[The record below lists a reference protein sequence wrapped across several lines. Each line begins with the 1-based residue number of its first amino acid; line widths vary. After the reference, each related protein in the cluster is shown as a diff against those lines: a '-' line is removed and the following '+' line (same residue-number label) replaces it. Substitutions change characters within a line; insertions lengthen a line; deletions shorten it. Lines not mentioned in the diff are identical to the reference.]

1 MSTAS
6 LRLPRLRRTGQGQ
19 SYVFALVLLV
29 LAAAAMVVLNPNFF
43 RPAILNGNLRTYIPL
58 LLLAAGQTV
67 VVIAGGIDLSVGAI
81 VSLVNVVLVALLG
94 VNPTSAQIAG
104 AIGAGLLAGIVAGV
118 FNGVCVAYL
127 RFQPLVTTFA
137 SSFVFGG
144 LALLIMPSPGGRVPA
159 GLADAYS
166 ARPLEVPL
174 ALWVAAL
181 VTVVWVLLRG
191 TRWGR
196 YVYAVGGQPQSAYVT
211 GVPVSLVRLSTY
223 AVSGLMAA
231 LSALALMLSTG
242 TGDALIG
249 GPLTLSSVVVVVL
262 GGTRLSGGQG
272 GVAGTLIG
280 VLVLG
285 LIGNIISF
293 ANVPTWWQT
302 LANSLVVVVA
312 LAGPGLVALLRKRRG

>member
-6 LRLPRLRRTGQGQ
+6 IRLPHLRRTARHQ
-19 SYVFALVLLV
+19 SYGFALLLLV
-29 LAAAAMVVLNPNFF
+29 VASGVMFALNPNFF
-43 RPAILNGNLRTYIPL
+43 RPAILNGNLRTYVPL

-81 VSLVNVVLVALLG
+81 VSLVNVVMVAMLG
-94 VNPTSAQIAG
+94 ADPTGAQIAG
-104 AIGAGLLAGIVAGV
+104 AIGTGLLVGV
-118 FNGVCVAYL
+118 LSGMFNGVCVAYL
-127 RFQPLVTTFA
+127 RFQPIVTTFA

-144 LALLIMPSPGGRVPA
+144 LALFIMPSPGGSVPA
-159 GLADAYS
+159 SIADPYR
-166 ARPLEVPL
+166 ARPLGIPL
-174 ALWVAAL
+174 ALWIAAL
-181 VTVVWVLLRG
+181 VVLVWVLVRG

-196 YVYAVGGQPQSAYVT
+196 YVYAVGGQPQAAYIT
-211 GVPVSLVRLSTY
+211 GVPVTRVRLSTY

-231 LSALALMLSTG
+231 LSAFALMLSTG

-249 GPLTLSSVVVVVL
+249 GPLTLSSVVAVVL

-285 LIGNIISF
+285 MIRSSISF

-302 LANSLVVVVA
+302 LADSLIVVLA
-312 LAGPGLVALLRKRRG
+312 LAGPGLLVLLRRRN